1 MKSGYS
7 AHNIRLS
14 LVKEKNMDVLQKLI
28 IGIVVISVV
37 SGLIWFIF
45 MAH

>member
-1 MKSGYS
+1 MKSGDS